1 MDDARQGCDQGGERL
16 PWPCDSLMSFKVI
29 RILFLSLCT
38 LAGYAI
44 SEVQPELVH
53 HPSLRTPP
61 WVFGILVGFGFGGLL
76 IAIDE
81 MMKGFSL
88 RAFSAATFGL
98 ILGSLIAWLV
108 DRSELFIYAEPRVQ
122 WMIRLCLYIGFSYIG
137 MVLAMRSNKEDFF
150 LIIPYVKFEPKD
162 RPQKVLLLDTSVI
175 IDGRIADLIDA
186 RFLEGVLVVPRFVL
200 KELQLIGDSSDD
212 IRRERGRR
220 GLEMLSRIQ
229 RNEFNEVNIYESDVE
244 EEEGADAKLIHLARV
259 LSATLYTND
268 FNLGK
273 IAELQQVRHVN
284 INELASA
291 LKPVLLPGETMRLKI
306 AREGKDK
313 DQGIGYLSDGT
324 MIVVNNGRGHVGRT
338 VDIEVASLLQNSNG
352 TMVFANVKN
361 GSETPR

>member
-1 MDDARQGCDQGGERL
+1 
-16 PWPCDSLMSFKVI
+16 MSFKVI

-44 SEVQPELVH
+44 SQVQPELVH
-53 HPSLRTPP
+53 HPSLTTPP
-61 WVFGILVGFGFGGLL
+61 SVFGILVGFGFGGLL

-98 ILGSLIAWLV
+98 ILGTIIAWLV
-108 DRSELFIYAEPRVQ
+108 DRSELFVYAEPRVQ
-122 WMIRLCLYIGFSYIG
+122 WMIRLCLYIAFSYIG

-150 LIIPYVKFEPKD
+150 LIIPYVKFEPRDKAE
-162 RPQKVLLLDTSVI
+162 KVLLLDTSVI

-186 RFLEGVLVVPRFVL
+186 RFLEGVVVVPRFVL
-200 KELQLIGDSSDD
+200 NELQKVGDSADD
-212 IRRERGRR
+212 ARRERGRR

-229 RNEFNEVNIYESDVE
+229 RNEVNEVNIYQTEVVDEDGV
-244 EEEGADAKLIHLARV
+244 DAKLIHLAKI
-259 LSATLYTND
+259 LDATLYTND

-273 IAELQQVRHVN
+273 IAELQHVRHVN
-284 INELASA
+284 INELAAA
-291 LKPVLLPGETMRLKI
+291 LKPVLLPGECMRLKI

-313 DQGIGYLSDGT
+313 DQGVGYLRDGT
-324 MIVVNNGRGHVGRT
+324 MIVVNNGRSHVGST
-338 VDIEVASLLQNSNG
+338 VDVEIASLLQNSNG

-361 GSETPR
+361 GSDTPK